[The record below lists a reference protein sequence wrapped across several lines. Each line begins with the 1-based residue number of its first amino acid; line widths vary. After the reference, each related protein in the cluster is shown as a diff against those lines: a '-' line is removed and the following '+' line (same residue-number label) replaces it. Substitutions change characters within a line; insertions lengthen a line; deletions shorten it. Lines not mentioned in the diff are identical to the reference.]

1 MYYIYNKGGE
11 TMLKQKNMILRLVA
25 IACAVLAF
33 VFMFL
38 PGLSAKEK
46 VMGETVSASIALFS
60 LVFGGGT
67 MASKM
72 GSISTNVKFKGGMS
86 IFALLAFLC
95 LVAAIVVLVLS
106 LVKKEKTNLVLIGAG
121 LLVLAGIFVLLVK
134 VAGTNITSL
143 AGEALSK
150 KVTFK
155 NFIDGLNL
163 GIGSILFAVF
173 AILGGAS
180 AATSNFIK

>member
-1 MYYIYNKGGE
+1 
-11 TMLKQKNMILRLVA
+11 MLKQKNMILRLVA

-38 PGLSAKEK
+38 PGLSAKEE
-46 VMGETVSASIALFS
+46 VMGQTVSGSIGLFG
-60 LVFGGGT
+60 LVFGSGT
-67 MASKM
+67 KASKM
-72 GSISTNVKFKGGMS
+72 GSISADVKFKGGMS

-106 LVKKEKTNLVLIGAG
+106 LVMKGKTNFVLIGAG

-143 AGEALSK
+143 AGEVLPE
-150 KVTFK
+150 KVSFK
-155 NFIDGLNL
+155 DFIDGMNL

-180 AATSNFIK
+180 AAASNFVK